1 MGIVVVPNLRTA
13 SDVTVKKLTLSSAS
27 GDYDIVNYLEELNIY
42 EDIFSNSMKAHLTLQ
57 ESLNLPQYFPIVG

>member
-42 EDIFSNSMKAHLTLQ
+42 
-57 ESLNLPQYFPIVG
+57 